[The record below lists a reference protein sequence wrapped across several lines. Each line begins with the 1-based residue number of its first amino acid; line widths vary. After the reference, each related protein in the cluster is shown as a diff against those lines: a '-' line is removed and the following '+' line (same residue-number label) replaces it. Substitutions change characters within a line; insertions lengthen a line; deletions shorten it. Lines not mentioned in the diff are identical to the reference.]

1 MLISTKVLAAGC
13 SISKSLIIVAPSL
26 LMVTFRPSATS
37 LSIPR
42 GPKVVRTAST
52 TPSHALML
60 LMSCALP
67 CHTQRNKINNGH
79 AIVEKKRG
87 RRWVQNQYT
96 VGQRNIQPTTITYL
110 RCIRTLTE
118 QDNPRSHSISVHCCL
133 LVVATAESAAAIFLG
148 IGGGGFSLLPEWE
161 RARMLTWA
169 LRNTK
174 KIVNHVVIS

>member
-26 LMVTFRPSATS
+26 LMVTLRPSATS

-42 GPKVVRTAST
+42 GPNVVRTAST

-67 CHTQRNKINNGH
+67 CHTQR
-79 AIVEKKRG
+79 KKK
-87 RRWVQNQYT
+87 NQKPKWKKVRTAMSSKSVYL
-96 VGQRNIQPTTITYL
+96 GQRNIQPTTITYL

-118 QDNPRSHSISVHCCL
+118 QDNPRSHSISIHCCL
-133 LVVATAESAAAIFLG
+133 L
-148 IGGGGFSLLPEWE
+148 LLF
-161 RARMLTWA
+161 
-169 LRNTK
+169 NC
-174 KIVNHVVIS
+174 